1 MMSFLIYPPRRKNED
16 QPRVCPKTGKT
27 IQSDRKFRWPWWLF
41 PFTGL
46 AALIWFLVRVIPK
59 PSRAAYPCQRLA
71 FPLASGFITW
81 VIGLAASTIAFRKAK
96 RHLLQAR
103 YVLAAICIVI
113 SVASIYV
120 ALSYTSQDDAMAV
133 PPLRVPQPANAPI
146 GVGKGVHPGRVAW
159 IYDPNATNWLGSYD
173 IQGVRDGYWFEPNH
187 TDQNVVT
194 AMVSKSLRALTGKS
208 SDYAAW
214 DSIFRYF
221 NQQHGKGNV
230 GYQAG
235 EKIMIKVNFVGLIT
249 SATGK
254 SYTYRDNYPNTSPQA
269 IHALLD
275 QLVNIVGVNDI
286 DITVGDTLCT
296 FTNDYYNPLHS
307 DFPDVNYIDSNG
319 LSGRG
324 KTATPSTN
332 PRIYWADANS
342 NSATYKDY
350 VANSYKNAAY
360 IINFANLKGHYN
372 QAGVTMCGKNHYG
385 SMCRTPDQSG
395 FYNVHLKQV
404 WTVPGM
410 GHYRPLVD
418 LMGHPEIGRK
428 TVLFLIDGLYPNKH
442 ASNWLHD
449 FPYKWMRP
457 PFNNDWASSF
467 LASQDPVAID
477 SVGFDFLYSEWY
489 YEPNG
494 PGGDG
499 ADDYLHEAASIPNPP
514 SGYTYDPN
522 HDGSL
527 TASLGVHEH
536 WNDAN
541 NKQYT
546 RNLGTGTGIELTTNT
561 PGWTDLNYDGWV
573 DFKDFAILAN
583 AWRSHSGD
591 TNWDANCD
599 ISSTPGDGVIDEKD
613 LYVLADNWLTDF
625 TTTLVAP
632 GATLQQVYYDA
643 SYNFEGPTWDP
654 NSNKLFFTK
663 RPRSTGTYQILR
675 LDSPNSATVWMTPS
689 NQANGTVLSLD
700 GRLLTADEET
710 MQIRSH
716 RIGAS
721 GPEDTVVVANTPKKP
736 NDLCELLNGDIYY
749 TCPDW
754 NGVGPTGPGVYLLEP
769 NGVSTRINNALYQP
783 NGIITSLDE
792 TKLYVS
798 ESSSS
803 DVSKKRWW
811 VFPINSDGTLGTG
824 SVFFK
829 PTTSYTS
836 DPDGMTIDER
846 GNLYFTGLGGVWIV
860 SPTGQQLKM
869 IPTPDVPANVC
880 FGGPEYRTLYIT
892 CNYRVYSLAM
902 VVRGGE

>member
-1 MMSFLIYPPRRKNED
+1 MSFLKNED
-16 QPRVCPKTGKT
+16 QPRTCPKTGK
-27 IQSDRKFRWPWWLF
+27 IINSVHNKRWAWWLF

-71 FPLASGFITW
+71 FPLASGFIVW
-81 VIGLAASTIAFRKAK
+81 LVGLAASTIAFHKAK
-96 RHLLQAR
+96 RHLVRAR

-120 ALSYTSQDDAMAV
+120 ALSYTSQDDALAT

-159 IYDPNATNWLGSYD
+159 IYDPNATNWLGSYE
-173 IQGVRDGYWFEPNH
+173 IQGVRDGYWWEPNH
-187 TDQNVVT
+187 TDQNVVN

-214 DSIFRYF
+214 DTIFRYF
-221 NQQHGKGNV
+221 NQQHGKGNI
-230 GYQAG
+230 GYQRG
-235 EKIMIKVNFVGLIT
+235 EKIMIKVNFVGLID
-249 SATGK
+249 SATGS
-254 SYTYRDNYPNTSPQA
+254 SYTFKDNYPNTSFQA

-275 QLVNIVGVNDI
+275 QLVNIVGVNDV
-286 DITVGDTLCT
+286 DITVGDTVCT
-296 FTNDYYNPLHS
+296 FTNTYYTPLHT
-307 DFPDVNYIDSNG
+307 DFPDVNYLDNHG

-324 KTATPSTN
+324 KTITPSTN
-332 PRIYWADANS
+332 PRVYWADTNS
-342 NSATYKDY
+342 NSVTNKDY
-350 VANSYKNAAY
+350 VPNAYKNATY
-360 IINFANLKGHYN
+360 IINFGNLKGHYN
-372 QAGVTMCGKNHYG
+372 EAGVTMCGKNHYG
-385 SMCRTPDQSG
+385 TLCRVPNAAGYYDL
-395 FYNVHLKQV
+395 HAKQI
-404 WTVPGM
+404 WSAPGM

-418 LMGHPEIGRK
+418 FMGHPEIGGK
-428 TVLFLIDGLYPNKH
+428 TVLYLIDGLYPNKH
-442 ASNWLHD
+442 ALNWPID
-449 FPYKWMRP
+449 FPYKWQTA

-467 LASQDPVAID
+467 FASQDPVAID
-477 SVGFDFLYSEWY
+477 SVGFDFLYNEW
-489 YEPNG
+489 PVANG

-499 ADDYLHEAASIPNPP
+499 ADDYLHEAALIPNPP
-514 SGYTYDPN
+514 SGTIYDPN

-536 WNDAN
+536 WNNAT

-546 RNLGTGTGIELTTNT
+546 RNLGTGNGIELVTNTNT

-583 AWRSHSGD
+583 AWGSHLGD

-613 LYVLADNWLTDF
+613 LYVLCDNWLTDY

-632 GATLQQVYYDA
+632 GATLQQVYSDPSYD
-643 SYNFEGPTWDP
+643 FEGPTWDP
-654 NSNKLFFTK
+654 NSNKLFFSK
-663 RPRSTGTYQILR
+663 RPVSSGTYQILR
-675 LDSPNSATVWMTPS
+675 LDSPNNVTVWMSPS
-689 NQANGTVLSLD
+689 PNTNGTVLSND
-700 GRLLTADEET
+700 GRLLTADEST

-721 GPEDTVVVANTPKKP
+721 GPEDSTVLCTAPKKP
-736 NDLCELLNGDIYY
+736 NDLCELLNGNIYF

-754 NGVGPTGPGVYLLEP
+754 NGVGPTGQGVYLLKP
-769 NGVSTRINNALYQP
+769 DGSVTRVNNALYQP
-783 NGIITSLDE
+783 NGTLTSLDE

-803 DVSKKRWW
+803 NLTYKRWW

-860 SPTGQQLKM
+860 SPTGQQIKM

-880 FGGPEYRTLYIT
+880 FGGPDYKTLYIT